1 MRKIFLALL
10 LAVSVLSCTDGSRF
24 VVKGTVSG
32 ADSTML
38 YLERN
43 GLDGLSVLD
52 SVRLDAKGGFS
63 LKGEKPQLP
72 EFYRLRF
79 GSKIIP
85 FSVIPEG
92 ESSFSIRVDSFPA
105 YTVEGSDVN
114 GQIQRIVALV
124 SATNAK
130 IAAEVDAFAR
140 KEYDSRDTLEAKI
153 FESVKVYKDTVR
165 RIVLADTK
173 SPVAYF
179 AIFQKLNY
187 GITPFS
193 VLDKSDLKVY
203 SAVATAWDSHYKE
216 SVRTKQ
222 MLNMIQ
228 QARMDMTQAAL
239 ERFSNENR
247 SGFVDLNLPNRKG
260 DRVRLSSMK
269 GNYILL
275 DFCSYSQMTPD
286 DILIL
291 KDLYAKNRAKGLKIY
306 QVSFDQDLDYWKK
319 MVADFSWTCVSDLL
333 GTSASTY
340 NVTSLPANY
349 LIDKDGNVVAK
360 NVRWDM
366 VGSLLK

>member
-1 MRKIFLALL
+1 M
-10 LAVSVLSCTDGSRF
+10 
-24 VVKGTVSG
+24 
-32 ADSTML
+32 
-38 YLERN
+38 
-43 GLDGLSVLD
+43 
-52 SVRLDAKGGFS
+52 
-63 LKGEKPQLP
+63 
-72 EFYRLRF
+72 
-79 GSKIIP
+79 
-85 FSVIPEG
+85 
-92 ESSFSIRVDSFPA
+92 
-105 YTVEGSDVN
+105 N

-269 GNYILL
+269 GKYILL

-291 KDLYAKNRAKGLKIY
+291 KGLYAKNRAKGLEIY